1 MPQPL
6 GKHED
11 IASFLAE
18 QVAAEY
24 LRLHLPYRIPKQVLV
39 KKPDAESAYLPDV
52 VVLNRPNLIHEPLWE
67 KAATVTLGA
76 SIPLVIQVVS
86 SNWRVDYLTK
96 LKDYEEMGI
105 REYWLVDYL
114 GVGGRRFMGNPKQP
128 TVFIHELVDSEY
140 QVSALREPERLVSP
154 TFPELALTSQQI
166 FQAGS

>member
-1 MPQPL
+1 
-6 GKHED
+6 
-11 IASFLAE
+11 
-18 QVAAEY
+18 
-24 LRLHLPYRIPKQVLV
+24 
-39 KKPDAESAYLPDV
+39 
-52 VVLNRPNLIHEPLWE
+52 
-67 KAATVTLGA
+67 
-76 SIPLVIQVVS
+76 VVS